1 MSMKILVTGTESL
14 FAPLKSII
22 PDRHTLDWKH
32 PDAINT
38 QLANQYNLI
47 IDLSLDEN
55 PERLVIYAG
64 LFNRPVIVR
73 SVLHSLAEMASMCG
87 IEVKCVLIGMNLLP
101 GFISRPHAEVS
112 LLQEKDADTLDNLM
126 SLLGLAYTKIEDRAG
141 MVSPRILCMIINEAA
156 FLLQEKG
163 ASQSGIDTAMLLGV
177 NYPKGPL
184 AWADEIGPDLV
195 VKTLQAI
202 QQETGDD
209 RYRVCPLLNK
219 MSLLGEKF
227 FN

>member
-1 MSMKILVTGTESL
+1 MKILVTGTESL
-14 FAPLKSII
+14 FESLKSII
-22 PDRHTLDWKH
+22 PERHTLEWRH
-32 PDAINT
+32 PEEINSD
-38 QLANQYNLI
+38 LASHYNLV

-73 SVLHSLAEMASMCG
+73 SVLHSLAGMTNMSGVE
-87 IEVKCVLIGMNLLP
+87 IQCVLIGMNLLP
-101 GFISRPHAEVS
+101 GLITRSHAEVS

-126 SLLGLAYTKIEDRAG
+126 SLLGVPYTKIADRAG

-184 AWADEIGPDLV
+184 AWADEIGIDLV

-202 QQETGDD
+202 HQETGDD
-209 RYRVCPLLNK
+209 RYRVCPLLTR